1 MTDRPV
7 EDPHPLAVAP
17 PGAERRLVEALPGDP
32 REIGAVPRD
41 STALSYETGLEIKAR
56 SQWAYARMRFMRH
69 RLALGS
75 LIVLLL
81 IFGCG
86 LFANAIAPYTYQQ
99 INLESLSQAPSHKH
113 LFGTDSAGRDSFSRT
128 LYGIRTTARVGIF
141 VGILSTLI
149 GTIIGGFAGYY
160 GGWADNLLMRI
171 TDLFLTIPLLAVLL
185 TAAKFLGHSTPTKLA
200 LLLAALIWTSIARVV
215 RGSFLSLREKEYVE
229 AARAAGA
236 GDARIILRHML
247 PNTVG
252 PIVVA
257 ATLTI
262 GIAILLEATLSFLGF
277 GIEPPTPAL
286 GALLNEG
293 QDQGID
299 KWWLV
304 TFPGVVIVII
314 VLCINFIGDGLRDAL
329 DPTQRR
335 VRA

>member
-1 MTDRPV
+1 MAEQPRV
-7 EDPHPLAVAP
+7 RDPNALAVAP
-17 PGAERRLVEALPGDP
+17 PGAESGVDAALPADSRELVVSDP
-32 REIGAVPRD
+32 G
-41 STALSYETGLEIKAR
+41 ALSYESGLEVTAR
-56 SQWAYARMRFMRH
+56 SQWAYARRRFMRH
-69 RLALGS
+69 RLALSS
-75 LIVLLL
+75 LVVLLA

-86 LFANAIAPYTYQQ
+86 IFANAIAPYTYRQ
-99 INLESLSQAPSHKH
+99 INLESLSQAPSSKH
-113 LFGTDSAGRDSFSRT
+113 IFGTDSAGRDSFSRT
-128 LYGIRTTARVGIF
+128 LFGIRTSARVGIF
-141 VGILSTLI
+141 VGLLSTIIGTLI
-149 GTIIGGFAGYY
+149 GGLAGFY
-160 GGWADNLLMRI
+160 GGWIDNLLMRL
-171 TDLFLTIPLLAVLL
+171 TDLFLTLPLLAVLL
-185 TAAKFLGHSTPTKLA
+185 TAARFLGHSTPTKLA
-200 LLLAALIWTSIARVV
+200 LLLAALIWTSIARIV

-229 AARAAGA
+229 AARAAGS
-236 GDARIILRHML
+236 GDARIIIRHML

-262 GIAILLEATLSFLGF
+262 GAAILLEAVLSFLGF

>member
-1 MTDRPV
+1 MTERTSLPDTR
-7 EDPHPLAVAP
+7 LIAP
-17 PGAERRLVEALPGDP
+17 PGADVSVEPSLPGDP
-32 REIGAVPRD
+32 SEL
-41 STALSYETGLEIKAR
+41 TYQYGLEIEAR
-56 SQWAYARMRFMRH
+56 SQWAYARRRFIRH

-75 LIVLLL
+75 LIVLIA

-86 LFANAIAPYTYQQ
+86 AFANFIAPYTYKQ
-99 INLESLSQAPSHKH
+99 INLDALSEAPSAKH
-113 LFGTDSAGRDSFSRT
+113 IFGTDSAGRDSFSRV
-128 LYGIRTTARVGIF
+128 LYGIRTSARVGVL
-141 VGILSTLI
+141 VGLLSTVI
-149 GTIIGGFAGYY
+149 GTIVGGLAGFY
-160 GGWADNLLMRI
+160 GGWIDNLLMRL
-171 TDLFLTIPLLAVLL
+171 TDLFLTLPLLAVLL
-185 TAAKFLGHSTPTKLA
+185 VAAKYLGHSTPLKLA
-200 LLLAALIWTSIARVV
+200 LLLAFLIWTSIARIV

-236 GDARIILRHML
+236 GDLRIMIRHML

-262 GIAILLEATLSFLGF
+262 GTAILLEAVLSFLGF

-293 QDQGID
+293 QDQGLD

-304 TFPGVVIVII
+304 TFPGVIIVVI
-314 VLCINFIGDGLRDAL
+314 VLCINFVGDGLRDAL

-335 VRA
+335 IRA

>member
-1 MTDRPV
+1 MTEPRLR
-7 EDPHPLAVAP
+7 EQLAVAP
-17 PGAERRLVEALPGDP
+17 PGADVSVQP
-32 REIGAVPRD
+32 AVPAD
-41 STALSYETGLEIKAR
+41 PSELTYQYGLEIEAR
-56 SQWAYARMRFMRH
+56 SQWAYARRRFVRH

-75 LIVLLL
+75 LIVLLG

-86 LFANAIAPYTYQQ
+86 VFANVIAPYTYQE
-99 INLESLSQAPSHKH
+99 INLESLSVKPSKKH
-113 LFGTDSAGRDSFSRT
+113 IFGTDSAGRDSFSRV
-128 LYGIRTTARVGIF
+128 LYGIRTSARVGVL

-149 GTIIGGFAGYY
+149 GTIIGGLAGFY
-160 GGWADNLLMRI
+160 GGWIDNLLMRL
-171 TDLFLTIPLLAVLL
+171 TDLFLTLPLLAVLL
-185 TAAKFLGHSTPTKLA
+185 VAAKYLGHSTPLKLA
-200 LLLAALIWTSIARVV
+200 LLLAFLIWTSIARVV
-215 RGSFLSLREKEYVE
+215 RGSFLALREKEYVE

-236 GDARIILRHML
+236 GDVRIMFRHML

-262 GIAILLEATLSFLGF
+262 GVAILLEAVLSFLGF

-293 QDQGID
+293 QDQGIE

-304 TFPGVVIVII
+304 TFPGVVIVVI
-314 VLCINFIGDGLRDAL
+314 VLCINFVGDGLRDAL

>member
-1 MTDRPV
+1 MSDRLHDPV
-7 EDPHPLAVAP
+7 VAP
-17 PGAERRLVEALPGDP
+17 PGAGVAIQPSLPADP
-32 REIGAVPRD
+32 SEL
-41 STALSYETGLEIKAR
+41 TYEYGLEIEAR
-56 SQWAYARMRFMRH
+56 SQWAYARRRFMRH
-69 RLALGS
+69 RLALAS
-75 LIVLLL
+75 LVIL
-81 IFGCG
+81 IGIFLCG
-86 LFANAIAPYTYQQ
+86 AFANFIAPYSYRDIPYTKIGGISIVDTKQ
-99 INLESLSQAPSHKH
+99 ILVGPSTKH
-113 LFGTDSAGRDSFSRT
+113 LFGTDEAGRDTFSRT
-128 LYGIRTTARVGIF
+128 LYGIRTSARVGVL

-149 GTIIGGFAGYY
+149 GTIIGGLAGFY
-160 GGWADNLLMRI
+160 GGWIDNLLMRL
-171 TDLFLTIPLLAVLL
+171 TDLFLTLPLLAVLL
-185 TAAKFLGHSTPTKLA
+185 VAAKYLGHSTPLKLA
-200 LLLAALIWTSIARVV
+200 LLLAFLIWTSIARIV

-236 GDARIILRHML
+236 GDLRIMIRHML

-262 GIAILLEATLSFLGF
+262 GTAILLEAVLSFLGF

-293 QDQGID
+293 QDQGLD

-304 TFPGVVIVII
+304 TFPGVIIVVI

-335 VRA
+335 IRA